1 MTTTDLTIEQALS
14 QGGLVDI
21 TTTGR
26 KSGQPHRI
34 EIVFFD
40 IGGRK
45 IISGMPGKRGWY
57 ANLAAD
63 RTFTLHLKSGLTAD
77 LPARARLIT
86 DEDDRRTLLT
96 TITLRWD
103 QEARLEVFV
112 ADSPVIEF
120 EIVEN

>member
-1 MTTTDLTIEQALS
+1 MTTTDLTIDQALS

-63 RTFTLHLKSGLTAD
+63 RTLTLHLKSGLTAD
-77 LPARARLIT
+77 LP
-86 DEDDRRTLLT
+86 
-96 TITLRWD
+96 
-103 QEARLEVFV
+103 
-112 ADSPVIEF
+112 
-120 EIVEN
+120 